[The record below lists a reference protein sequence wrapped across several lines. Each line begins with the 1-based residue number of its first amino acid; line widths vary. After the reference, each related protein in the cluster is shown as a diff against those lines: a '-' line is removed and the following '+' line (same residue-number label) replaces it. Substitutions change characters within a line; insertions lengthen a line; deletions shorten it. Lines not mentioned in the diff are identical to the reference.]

1 MQIAVG
7 QAVAMQPAGQ
17 LSQRAGQFVAE
28 TARFFLPG
36 GAPRCGKPFADDFV
50 ERAHVGD
57 FTRDQKTVADD
68 ESSSRRAESGGD
80 RCLDAGLG
88 NLGRGPRFAGGRA
101 AAEDVSR
108 KGPPIGDLEMLEKD
122 GPRRQT
128 DPVNDAMRP
137 RFDDRGRTAEYGGL
151 FQRSLLR
158 GGAAPINSRM
168 SVRSPSQ
175 AIGSAQSGMLAAAA
189 ATR

>member
-17 LSQRAGQFVAE
+17 LSQRGPV
-28 TARFFLPG
+28 RG
-36 GAPRCGKPFADDFV
+36 GNGSLFPSRRNSAAAGKPFADDFV

-57 FTRDQKTVADD
+57 FTRDQKTIADD

-80 RCLDAGLG
+80 RCFDAGLG

-108 KGPPIGDLEMLEKD
+108 EGPPIGDLEMLEKD

-137 RFDDRGRTAEYGGL
+137 
-151 FQRSLLR
+151 
-158 GGAAPINSRM
+158 
-168 SVRSPSQ
+168 
-175 AIGSAQSGMLAAAA
+175 
-189 ATR
+189 